1 MVRKIDRARFP
12 HMTPDDLWIVE
23 HFEELINKYA
33 GKCVAVV
40 NEKVVCV
47 GNFTYEVDR
56 EARRLYPDVIPSVLR
71 VPYPE
76 DLKCLL

>member
-1 MVRKIDRARFP
+1 MAGKIDRARFP
-12 HMTPDDLWIVE
+12 HMTPDNLWISE
-23 HFEELINKYA
+23 HFGELIEKYA
-33 GKCVAVV
+33 GKCIAVV
-40 NEKVVCV
+40 DEKVVCV
-47 GNFTYEVDR
+47 GDSTYEVDR